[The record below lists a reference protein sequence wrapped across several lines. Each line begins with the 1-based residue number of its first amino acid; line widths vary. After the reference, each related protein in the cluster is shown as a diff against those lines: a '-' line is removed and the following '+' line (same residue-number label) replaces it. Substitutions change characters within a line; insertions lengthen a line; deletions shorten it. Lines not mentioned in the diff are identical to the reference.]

1 MGKLIAVLVLL
12 ASTSA
17 TAEGI
22 RQEQKDSIREYYERQ
37 ILGSGQDLTVR
48 QADVQLYRKI
58 FTKPN
63 TLDTRELPEPD
74 EIPWPQLFKNQDLT
88 IGQILKLASAA
99 SGYDAEFDPQVNQ
112 DEIVK
117 LNTQPNSLRDIAE
130 YLTRVSSARVTVYP
144 EGRVIVATKKVL
156 TNG

>member
-1 MGKLIAVLVLL
+1 MGKLIAFLALL
-12 ASTSA
+12 ASSTA
-17 TAEGI
+17 MAEGI
-22 RQEQKDSIREYYERQ
+22 RQEQKDAIREYYEKQ

-48 QADVQLYRKI
+48 QTDVQLYRKI

-99 SGYDAEFDPQVNQ
+99 SGYDAEFDPQINQ

-117 LNTQPNSLRDIAE
+117 INTQPNSLSDIAE
-130 YLTRVSSARVTVYP
+130 YLTRVSSARITVYP
-144 EGRVIVATKKVL
+144 EARVIVATKKAL